1 MFPGVGTLINI
12 ATIITGASIGIL
24 LGSRMA
30 IKTRIL
36 ITDILG
42 LVVLLAA
49 ASALK
54 PMWSNQYTSAFPRG
68 AALLVVLG
76 SLLIGGLVG
85 SALGLEKK
93 LDFLGE
99 NLRKKFK
106 ASKES
111 AFIEGFVTA
120 ALLFAI
126 GPLAILGSI
135 SDGMSTGVDQ
145 LLLKSALD
153 FFAAMAF
160 ATSLGWGVAASA
172 LPVGIYQGI
181 WTLIGLFLGQILNP
195 YQIDAMSIVGGLMLI
210 AIGLRLLNIKTIA
223 VGNLLPALACAPF
236 FAWAVNSFL

>member
-12 ATIITGASIGIL
+12 VTIIGGASIGIL

-42 LVVLLAA
+42 LVVLLGA

-54 PMWSNQYTSAFPRG
+54 PMWSNQYISAFPKG

-76 SLLIGGLVG
+76 SLLIGGLMG
-85 SALGLEKK
+85 SAMALEKK
-93 LDFLGE
+93 LDLLGE

-106 ASKES
+106 ASKETP
-111 AFIEGFVTA
+111 FVEGFVTA

-135 SDGMSTGVDQ
+135 SDGMSTGIDQ

-181 WTLIGLFLGQILNP
+181 WTLIGLFLGQILSL

-210 AIGLRLLNIKTIA
+210 AIGFRLLSIKTIA
-223 VGNLLPALACAPF
+223 VGNLLPALACAPL
-236 FAWAVNSFL
+236 FAWVVHNFL

>member
-1 MFPGVGTLINI
+1 MFPGIG
-12 ATIITGASIGIL
+12 TIINVISIVGGASIGIL
-24 LGSRMA
+24 LGNRMV

-42 LVVLLAA
+42 LVVLLGA

-54 PMWSNQYTSAFPRG
+54 PMWSNQYTSAFSNG

-76 SLLIGGLVG
+76 SLLIGGLLG
-85 SALGLEKK
+85 SAVALEQK

-99 NLRKKFK
+99 NLRRRFK

-111 AFIEGFVTA
+111 RFVDGFASA

-126 GPLAILGSI
+126 GPLAILGPI
-135 SDGMSTGVDQ
+135 SDGMSTGIDQ

-153 FFAAMAF
+153 FFAALAF

-172 LPVGIYQGI
+172 LPVLIYQGI
-181 WTLIGLFLGQILNP
+181 WTLIGLFLGQILSP
-195 YQIDAMSIVGGLMLI
+195 YQMDAMSIVGGIMLI
-210 AIGLRLLNIKTIA
+210 GISFRLLSIKSIA
-223 VGNLLPALACAPF
+223 VGNLLPALAIAPVM
-236 FAWAVNSFL
+236 ALIVHSFL